1 MLVTMRKN
9 QHKRTGCL
17 PSANQEFESFLN
29 LFQEKAQLTETLEK
43 RNVGPVI
50 PASVQAKALN
60 AENVTN
66 IALGFLK
73 RIGNKSNLKPK
84 RVTLEENLYVVE
96 VEMKKLSAV
105 VRVDSESH
113 EIRGYEIQSKTEEAS
128 SASFSTRMLLVIVGV
143 AAAVHILLNFLF
155 RIFGF

>member
-1 MLVTMRKN
+1 
-9 QHKRTGCL
+9 
-17 PSANQEFESFLN
+17 
-29 LFQEKAQLTETLEK
+29 LTETLEK

-50 PASVQAKALN
+50 SASAQAKALN

-113 EIRGYEIQSKTEEAS
+113 EIRGYEIQPRTEEAS
-128 SASFSTRMLLVIVGV
+128 SASISPRLLLVIVGV
-143 AAAVHILLNFLF
+143 AATIYMLLNFLL
-155 RIFGF
+155 RIVGF